1 MICTTHSSWY
11 HKNSK
16 PEGDRS
22 TSKNHLAD
30 KMRPTFIYTAL
41 LLSFV
46 VSTNAEIKD
55 DSILELYPEK
65 CESTL
70 QIRIHGE
77 GQSESEAAARIGCVS
92 SCLVG
97 TREFKNNRCL
107 ELCGCPTLVA
117 KGLATDDV
125 PTKHCKLC
133 SNGADGEI
141 QRCKD
146 AVDYGI
152 LFCKKGCANNPLQ
165 GNKPNY
171 KVSSTSGGIYRKFPS
186 EIITL
191 P

>member
-1 MICTTHSSWY
+1 
-11 HKNSK
+11 
-16 PEGDRS
+16 
-22 TSKNHLAD
+22 
-30 KMRPTFIYTAL
+30 MRPTFIYTAL
-41 LLSFV
+41 LVSFV

-65 CESTL
+65 CESAL
-70 QIRIHGE
+70 QIRIHGK
-77 GQSESEAAARIGCVS
+77 GQSESEAATRIGCVS

-97 TREFKNNRCL
+97 TREFKNNRCPV
-107 ELCGCPTLVA
+107 LCDRHPLVA
-117 KGLATDDV
+117 KAFAMADV
-125 PTKHCKLC
+125 PTKRCKLC

-152 LFCKKGCANNPLQ
+152 LFCMQGCVNNPLQ